1 MSQLEEN
8 LPKQLDVGVLDSS
21 RNKKSEQQQHQ
32 DDSLQPPAATAAASA
47 DTPPTC
53 NQPADFE
60 TAIDAAGFGL
70 FNILLLLVAV
80 PAAMGTVYETSTMSY
95 ILPSAECDLKLSLL
109 DKGILNAITYAGMIS
124 SAIFWGYVADTKGRR
139 KLLIFGYLA
148 DTVCVL
154 GGALSQNVVQLMIFK
169 YLGGFTY
176 VSQNK
181 QIINLLAD
189 VQCEIEP
196 V

>member
-8 LPKQLDVGVLDSS
+8 LPKTLDVGGILDMPGE
-21 RNKKSEQQQHQ
+21 KKSAYIDDQQQ
-32 DDSLQPPAATAAASA
+32 DDSSQPARVTVAAAAA
-47 DTPPTC
+47 DTP
-53 NQPADFE
+53 PADFE
-60 TAIDAAGFGL
+60 TAIDTAGFGL
-70 FNILLLLVAV
+70 FNILLILVAI

-124 SAIFWGYVADTKGRR
+124 SAIFWGYLADTKGRR

-176 VSQNK
+176 VSQNA
-181 QIINLLAD
+181 NY
-189 VQCEIEP
+189 
-196 V
+196 

>member
-8 LPKQLDVGVLDSS
+8 LPKQLDVGVLDLS
-21 RNKKSEQQQHQ
+21 RDKKSEQQHHHQ
-32 DDSLQPPAATAAASA
+32 DDSLQPPTAAAAAA
-47 DTPPTC
+47 DTPPSC

-148 DTVCVL
+148 DTICVL

-176 VSQNK
+176 VSQNNK
-181 QIINLLAD
+181 LLTF
-189 VQCEIEP
+189 
-196 V
+196 

>member
-1 MSQLEEN
+1 MSKLEEN
-8 LPKQLDVGVLDSS
+8 LPKQLDVGVLDLS
-21 RNKKSEQQQHQ
+21 RDKKSEQQTHHQ
-32 DDSLQPPAATAAASA
+32 DDSLQPPTAAAAAA
-47 DTPPTC
+47 DTPPSC

-148 DTVCVL
+148 DTICVL

-176 VSQNK
+176 VSQNNK
-181 QIINLLAD
+181 LLTF
-189 VQCEIEP
+189 
-196 V
+196 

>member
-8 LPKQLDVGVLDSS
+8 LPKQLDVGVLDLS
-21 RNKKSEQQQHQ
+21 RDKKSEQQQHHQ
-32 DDSLQPPAATAAASA
+32 DDSLQPPTAAAAA
-47 DTPPTC
+47 DTPPSC

-148 DTVCVL
+148 DTICVL

-176 VSQNK
+176 VSQNNK
-181 QIINLLAD
+181 LLTF
-189 VQCEIEP
+189 
-196 V
+196 

>member
-8 LPKQLDVGVLDSS
+8 LPKQLDVGVLDLS
-21 RNKKSEQQQHQ
+21 RDKKSEQQTHHQ
-32 DDSLQPPAATAAASA
+32 DDSLQPPTAAAAAA
-47 DTPPTC
+47 DTPPSC

-148 DTVCVL
+148 DTICVL

-176 VSQNK
+176 VSQNNK
-181 QIINLLAD
+181 LLTF
-189 VQCEIEP
+189 
-196 V
+196 